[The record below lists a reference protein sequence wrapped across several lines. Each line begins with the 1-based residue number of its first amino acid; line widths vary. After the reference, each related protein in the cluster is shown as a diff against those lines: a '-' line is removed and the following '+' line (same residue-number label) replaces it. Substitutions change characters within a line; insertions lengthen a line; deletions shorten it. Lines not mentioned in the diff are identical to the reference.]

1 MAVGILLL
9 VEVAC
14 LRPRSGGIRHNA
26 FIDSSPPVEQRPLP
40 VTVDR
45 PPFPF
50 SLSGSNE
57 AACFG
62 APYDVFWN
70 WKPVVLPKLS
80 YHAFK

>member
-14 LRPRSGGIRHNA
+14 LRPRPGGIRHNA
-26 FIDSSPPVEQRPLP
+26 LIDGSPPVEQRPLP

-62 APYDVFWN
+62 APYDVFWE
-70 WKPVVLPKLS
+70 LETGCAPKAELS
-80 YHAFK
+80 CV

>member
-14 LRPRSGGIRHNA
+14 LRPRPGGIRHNA
-26 FIDSSPPVEQRPLP
+26 LIDGSPPVEQRPLP

-50 SLSGSNE
+50 TCLAAMKLLVLVPLTMSSG
-57 AACFG
+57 
-62 APYDVFWN
+62 N